1 MTKFIAGLGNL
12 QDESALKF
20 LDDMGISE
28 TRLRD
33 ALLRASNANDL
44 FTNVKNPEYPLNTIK
59 NIELRGKLSKE
70 IYRNDENYFSVVL
83 FRVIDN
89 EETINPTG
97 SLALHG

>member
-1 MTKFIAGLGNL
+1 MSTSEFQKYFAEDATGALTKFISGLGNL

-44 FTNVKNPEYPLNTIK
+44 FTSAMNRTTNVDVTLFLNIRR
-59 NIELRGKLSKE
+59 LRK
-70 IYRNDENYFSVVL
+70 FSV
-83 FRVIDN
+83 FRNLSNIDY
-89 EETINPTG
+89 
-97 SLALHG
+97 